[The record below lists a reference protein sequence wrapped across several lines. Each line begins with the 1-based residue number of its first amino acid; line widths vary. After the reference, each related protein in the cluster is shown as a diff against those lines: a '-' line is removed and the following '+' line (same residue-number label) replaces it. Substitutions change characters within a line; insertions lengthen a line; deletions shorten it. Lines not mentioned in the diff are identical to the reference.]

1 MKSPQQ
7 IALLSSLVL
16 TCSWVAQQAAEA
28 AMGKGTMHDFED
40 DEPGNVPAGFTSAL
54 TGSGG
59 PAEWV
64 VLHQVDAPSGRKVVA
79 QVSADRTNR
88 RYPLLIDDKS
98 KAQDVD
104 VSVRFKP
111 ISGTVDQ
118 AAGIVWRYQD
128 KDNYLIVRA
137 NALENN
143 VVAYKVEKGK
153 RSSIGIRGDPSSY
166 GVKVEVP
173 GGQWNSL
180 RVVAVGQLF
189 EIYLN
194 RGKLFEV
201 ESATFMKAGQI
212 GLWTK
217 ADSVTHFDDLKI
229 ISLDA
234 QQEENR

>member
-1 MKSPQQ
+1 MKSPQL

-16 TCSWVAQQAAEA
+16 TYSWVAQLPAEA
-28 AMGKGTMHDFED
+28 AMGKATMHDFED

-64 VLHQVDAPSGRKVVA
+64 VLHQADAPSGRKVAA
-79 QVSADRTNR
+79 QVSADRTNS

-128 KDNYLIVRA
+128 RGNYFIVRA
-137 NALENN
+137 NAMENN

-153 RSSIGIRGDPSSY
+153 RSSIGIKGDPSSY

-194 RGKLFEV
+194 DRKLFEV
-201 ESATFMKAGQI
+201 ENATLMKAGQI

-217 ADSVTHFDDLKI
+217 ADSVTHFDDLKV

-234 QQEENR
+234 QQ

>member
-1 MKSPQQ
+1 M
-7 IALLSSLVL
+7 
-16 TCSWVAQQAAEA
+16 
-28 AMGKGTMHDFED
+28 
-40 DEPGNVPAGFTSAL
+40 
-54 TGSGG
+54 
-59 PAEWV
+59 
-64 VLHQVDAPSGRKVVA
+64 
-79 QVSADRTNR
+79 
-88 RYPLLIDDKS
+88 
-98 KAQDVD
+98 
-104 VSVRFKP
+104 SVRFKP
-111 ISGTVDQ
+111 ISGKVEK

-128 KDNYLIVRA
+128 KDNYLVVRA

-153 RSSIGIRGDPSSY
+153 RSSIGIKGDLSSY

-194 RGKLFEV
+194 DRKLFEV
-201 ESATFMKAGQI
+201 ENATFMKAGQI

-217 ADSVTHFDDLKI
+217 ADSVTHFDDLKV

-234 QQEENR
+234 QQ